1 MEAKDL
7 AINLAT
13 TEREDQVIDLL
24 TKSGHWSDYKYWR
37 SFGDNDNNFSTIGN
51 QQSKPDAALVEKFIN
66 SVDAILMKEC
76 LVRGIDMT
84 SSDAPQSMAA
94 ALKLFFG
101 IREGQISY
109 LDTKTR
115 NKMAENIILAATGN
129 KFHMNLTLVDC
140 GEGQTPKRMPDT
152 ILSVSKN
159 NKLRVPFVQ
168 GKFNMG
174 GTGVLPFCGKNRLQ
188 LVISKRCPDI
198 PNTDNDDTFNDWSVT
213 IVRRES
219 AREGRRSSMFTY
231 LTDEHGNI
239 LHFKADALPIIPTPQ
254 GGPHQDMKYGTYFK
268 LYDYALQGYKSNV
281 LLDFNYRMS
290 MLMPE
295 LAHPIRIVECRP
307 NYSGHTFWTTLS
319 GLQTRLIEDRQNNI
333 EEGFPCSE
341 TFNVD
346 GQNIRCSIYVFK
358 KGRAG
363 NYREKEGILYTL
375 NLQISGLISDV
386 ISPYLRFLFPLALA
400 FS

>member
-24 TKSGHWSDYKYWR
+24 TKAGYWSDYKYWR

-76 LVRGIDMT
+76 LIRGIDMT

-129 KFHMNLTLVDC
+129 KFHMNLTLVDR

-152 ILSVSKN
+152 I
-159 NKLRVPFVQ
+159 FV
-168 GKFNMG
+168 N
-174 GTGVLPFCGKNRLQ
+174 
-188 LVISKRCPDI
+188 
-198 PNTDNDDTFNDWSVT
+198 
-213 IVRRES
+213 
-219 AREGRRSSMFTY
+219 
-231 LTDEHGNI
+231 
-239 LHFKADALPIIPTPQ
+239 
-254 GGPHQDMKYGTYFK
+254 
-268 LYDYALQGYKSNV
+268 
-281 LLDFNYRMS
+281 
-290 MLMPE
+290 
-295 LAHPIRIVECRP
+295 
-307 NYSGHTFWTTLS
+307 
-319 GLQTRLIEDRQNNI
+319 
-333 EEGFPCSE
+333 
-341 TFNVD
+341 
-346 GQNIRCSIYVFK
+346 
-358 KGRAG
+358 
-363 NYREKEGILYTL
+363 
-375 NLQISGLISDV
+375 
-386 ISPYLRFLFPLALA
+386 